1 MPAARYAA
9 GAEAR
14 PHARRFPADSR
25 TDRGLRLLPDYTIDA
40 RTAIELLVVGNLLAA
55 GLFLVHRQPGGFPY
69 LYVFGRLA
77 QTTGWLLFL
86 HRPNLPYFAWYVLGN
101 SFLLLGWLSEVL
113 AISKVQATHRR
124 FERAHAVLA
133 AIVVGHLLVNWALG
147 SSVSVVNFTVSLV
160 LIAIFLLPAS
170 RLLRTPGASPLRL
183 AVGSFYLMFCL
194 INGVRALYALQTDN
208 VSLMTGNLMHS
219 LWFVV
224 LFALLLV
231 GNIGYI
237 LLLKED
243 TDRRLLHAATT
254 DPLTGV
260 ANRRA
265 LFEEGERRLMQR
277 DASGSGV
284 AVLMFDLDHFKR
296 INDTHGHAMGDRV
309 LRAFAAC
316 AREQLRPGDLFGRL
330 GGEEFCAV
338 LIATPGV
345 AREIAERIRTAV
357 ERLDFDPVGALQV
370 TVSIGMA
377 SARDSTSTLEALLQ
391 AADARLYE
399 AKASGRNRLAD

>member
-1 MPAARYAA
+1 M
-9 GAEAR
+9 
-14 PHARRFPADSR
+14 
-25 TDRGLRLLPDYTIDA
+25 LPDYTIA
-40 RTAIELLVVGNLLAA
+40 ASTAIELLIVGNLLTA
-55 GLFLVHRQPGGFPY
+55 GLFLVHRQPAGFPH
-69 LYVFGRLA
+69 LYVIGRLA
-77 QTTGWLLFL
+77 QAIGWLLFL
-86 HRPNLPYFAWYVLGN
+86 HQPSVPYFVWYVLGN

-113 AISKVQATHRR
+113 AISRVQATGRR
-124 FERAHAVLA
+124 FERAHAALA
-133 AIVVGHLLVNWALG
+133 VVVVGHLLVNWLLD
-147 SSVSVVNFTVSLV
+147 SSVSIVNFTVSLV
-160 LIAIFLLPAS
+160 LIAIFVLPAS
-170 RLLRTPGASPLRL
+170 HLLRRPGASPLGL
-183 AVGSFYLMFCL
+183 AVGSFYLLFCL
-194 INGVRALYALQTDN
+194 INVVRALYAMQTDN
-208 VSLMTGNLMHS
+208 VSLMTGNVMHS

-243 TDRRLLHAATT
+243 TDRKLLQAATT

-265 LFEEGERRLMQR
+265 LLDDAERRLVDRQ
-277 DASGSGV
+277 ATESGV
-284 AVLMFDLDHFKR
+284 AVLMLDLDHFKQ

-309 LRAFAAC
+309 LRAFARC

-338 LIATPGV
+338 LVATPQV
-345 AREIAERIRTAV
+345 ACEVAERIRTAV
-357 ERLDFDPVGALQV
+357 ERLSFEPVGTLKV

-377 SARDSTSTLEALLQ
+377 STRDSTRALETLLQ

-399 AKASGRNRLAD
+399 AKASGRNRLAT